1 MDIQNILAQ
10 VDAYFDADRGKDA
23 ERLLQQSV
31 AEAEK
36 EQDEG
41 AKLQLLNE
49 LIGYY
54 REVSQHEM
62 VYKTVAQALS
72 QTEHMGLEG
81 TIPHATTLLN
91 AATAYRAC
99 GKLEES
105 MGFYRQVQEIY
116 GRLLEPDNMLM
127 AGLQNNIS
135 LLYQEMGNY
144 GAAKERLLEALDI
157 VEKNNAGYETAVT
170 YANLAGTCM
179 QLGENE
185 EAYRH
190 AMKSLEIFKSRN
202 VEDSHSAA
210 ALATLGMY
218 FYREKDYGRAVQ
230 YYRQAMAAVEK
241 SLGRN
246 DYYRRLEENLRACEA
261 AYGTAEPEK
270 AGGVPGTGRESRKA
284 GNAMLVGGEAGD
296 AVPVESEAGNVVTA
310 EGESENAVPVGG
322 EAGSSVPVE
331 SENENVAMA
340 GDEAGNTLTFGGEAG
355 GTVTTGTEVQHGK
368 GVDITE
374 GEEWNTRKTGTG
386 LALSREYYETYGKP
400 MIQEQFPEYA
410 GRIAVGLAGRG
421 SDCFGYDDAASR
433 DHDWGPDF
441 CMWVTD
447 ETYKEIGEALQQA
460 YEKLPNEFKGY
471 RRAAHVN
478 GRNRRGVLRISDFY
492 RDLAGADAYEAIDWK
507 NTSDTSLA
515 AAVNGEIFRDEE
527 GIFSAFREKLRKGY
541 PEEICCLKLAEAAAR
556 FAQTAQYNYPRM
568 LGRGDRFT
576 AEMMVWDGMKEAMKL
591 QHYIEGK
598 YPPHDKWLL
607 RSLQDSEEGREIAG
621 LLERIAAGLKKD
633 GAEAERSR
641 VGTTAE
647 GQREGAD
654 PNTELRGDTAENPV
668 KATAAYIEQLG
679 AYFAMEMYREGFISD
694 TESYLDAHSEELVFK
709 ASLAAK
715 SSGELVDEIARL
727 EFEAFDKVKNEG
739 GRASCQNDWSTF
751 SIMRKSQ
758 YLTWDRVMLLQ
769 YLYDFYREYHRGHN
783 LIEEKYGRMMESTAP
798 EKYEEIKSHFP
809 ELTQEK
815 KNIIEQIVGLQ
826 VKWMEEFS
834 ASYPT
839 LAGNARNIHTYE
851 DTPEDTSYETYLRG
865 ELGTYSD
872 KMLELYGRYVVEYAR
887 TGRNTAYEIME
898 NSVKMYGYQ
907 DVESAER
914 EIAEYEAGH
923 M

>member
-10 VDAYFDADRGKDA
+10 VDAYFEADRGKDA
-23 ERLLQQSV
+23 EQLLQQSV
-31 AEAEK
+31 ADAER
-36 EQDEG
+36 EQDDG

-54 REVSQHEM
+54 RESSQHEM
-62 VYKTVAQALS
+62 VYKTVAQAIA
-72 QTEHMGLEG
+72 QTRHMGLEG

-99 GKLEES
+99 GKTEES
-105 MGFYRQVQEIY
+105 MGYYRQVQEIY

-135 LLYQEMGNY
+135 LLYQETGNY
-144 GAAKERLLEALDI
+144 EAAKAGLLEALAI

-170 YANLAGTCM
+170 YANLAGTCL
-179 QLGENE
+179 QLGENG
-185 EAYRH
+185 EACRY
-190 AMKSLEIFKSRN
+190 AMKSMEIFRSRN

-210 ALATLGMY
+210 ALAALGMY
-218 FYREKDYGRAVQ
+218 FYREKDYGKAVQ
-230 YYRQAMAAVEK
+230 YYRQAMENVER

-246 DYYRRLEENLRACEA
+246 DYYRRLEENLMACEA
-261 AYGTAEPEK
+261 AYRAAESGE
-270 AGGVPGTGRESRKA
+270 AEGVPVA
-284 GNAMLVGGEAGD
+284 GQKGSAVRDAVTVGQEAG
-296 AVPVESEAGNVVTA
+296 E
-310 EGESENAVPVGG
+310 
-322 EAGSSVPVE
+322 
-331 SENENVAMA
+331 
-340 GDEAGNTLTFGGEAG
+340 
-355 GTVTTGTEVQHGK
+355 TGTIGAEAQSGEGADAARGEVRNA
-368 GVDITE
+368 
-374 GEEWNTRKTGTG
+374 GEKGTG
-386 LALSREYYETYGKP
+386 LTLAKEYYEAYGKT
-400 MIQEQFPEYA
+400 MIQEQFPEYVEK
-410 GRIAVGLAGRG
+410 IAVGLAGRG

-447 ETYKEIGEALQQA
+447 ETYEVIGKALQQA
-460 YEKLPNEFKGY
+460 YEKLPGDFKGY
-471 RRAAHVN
+471 RRASHVN

-492 RDLAGADAYEAIDWK
+492 RDLAGAERYEAMDWK
-507 NTSDTSLA
+507 NTNDTSLA

-527 GIFSAFREKLRKGY
+527 GIFSAFREKLKQGY
-541 PEEICCLKLAEAAAR
+541 PEEIRYLKLAEAAAR

-607 RSLQDSEEGREIAG
+607 RSLQASAEGREVAGMLEKIAESLRMDG
-621 LLERIAAGLKKD
+621 NPSAHSEWKDEAENSLKAVHEKAVTGEIISGGGIKD
-633 GAEAERSR
+633 GISEEADNFRRNREND
-641 VGTTAE
+641 TTS
-647 GQREGAD
+647 
-654 PNTELRGDTAENPV
+654 
-668 KATAAYIEQLG
+668 YIEQLG
-679 AYFAMEMYREGFISD
+679 AHFAMEMYREGYISD

-709 ASLAAK
+709 ASLAVK
-715 SSGELVDEIARL
+715 SSEELVEEIARL

-739 GRASCQNDWSTF
+739 GRASCQNDWTTF

-758 YLTWDRVMLLQ
+758 YLTWNRVMLLQ

-839 LAGNARNIHTYE
+839 LADNARNIHTSE
-851 DTPEDTSYETYLRG
+851 DTAEDTSYETYLRG

-898 NSVKMYGYQ
+898 NSVKMYGYK
-907 DVESAER
+907 DVETAER
-914 EIAEYEAGH
+914 EISEYEAGH

>member
-1 MDIQNILAQ
+1 MSTKIKTEMKTETKTDRKMEKKTVDIQSILARA
-10 VDAYFDADRGKDA
+10 DAYLEADRGEEA
-23 ERLLQQSV
+23 EQLLQQSV
-31 AEAEK
+31 AQAEA

-54 REVSQHEM
+54 RETSRHEM
-62 VYKTVAQALS
+62 VYRTVAQAIA
-72 QTEHMGLEG
+72 QTERMGLEG

-99 GKLEES
+99 GRLEES
-105 MGFYRQVQEIY
+105 MDFYRQVQEIY
-116 GRLLEPDNMLM
+116 GRLLEPDNMLL

-135 LLYQEMGNY
+135 LLYQEMGDY
-144 GAAKERLLEALDI
+144 GAAREKLLQALAI
-157 VEKNNAGYETAVT
+157 AEKNKAGYETAVT

-179 QLGENE
+179 QLAENR
-185 EAYRH
+185 EAYRY
-190 AMKSLEIFKSRN
+190 AMKSLEIFRERN

-218 FYREKDYGRAVQ
+218 FYREGEFEKAVQ
-230 YYRQAMAAVEK
+230 YYRQAMETVEK

-246 DYYRRLEENLRACEA
+246 DYYHRLADNMAACEEAYHA
-261 AYGTAEPEK
+261 AKSGKAEGGFVAQSGK
-270 AGGVPGTGRESRKA
+270 AECDSVAQSGKTECDSVAQSGKAECDSGAQSGNTECVQASRK
-284 GNAMLVGGEAGD
+284 
-296 AVPVESEAGNVVTA
+296 S
-310 EGESENAVPVGG
+310 
-322 EAGSSVPVE
+322 
-331 SENENVAMA
+331 
-340 GDEAGNTLTFGGEAG
+340 
-355 GTVTTGTEVQHGK
+355 
-368 GVDITE
+368 
-374 GEEWNTRKTGTG
+374 GTG
-386 LALSREYYETYGKP
+386 LSLAREYYEVYGKT
-400 MIQEQFPEYA
+400 MIREQFPDYE
-410 GRIAVGLAGRG
+410 GKIAVGLAGRG

-447 ETYKEIGEALQQA
+447 ETYSEVGEALQQA
-460 YEKLPNEFKGY
+460 YEKLPANFRGY
-471 RRAAHVN
+471 ERAAHVN
-478 GRNRRGVLRISDFY
+478 GRNRRGVIRISDFY
-492 RDLAGADAYEAIDWK
+492 RELTGADAYEEINWK
-507 NTSDTSLA
+507 SISDASLA
-515 AAVNGEIFRDEE
+515 AAVNGEIFRDDE
-527 GIFSAFREKLRKGY
+527 GVFSELREKLKKGY
-541 PEEICCLKLAEAAAR
+541 PEEIRYLKLADAAAR

-568 LGRGDRFT
+568 LGRDDRFT

-607 RSLQDSEEGREIAG
+607 RSLQDSEEGREAAG
-621 LLERIAAGLKKD
+621 LLGRIAESLRESGALSESQKASAGASGHLAWGSASEKRSVEAGGNAAVHKPAAED
-633 GAEAERSR
+633 SRGAGISGGEHFRQGS
-641 VGTTAE
+641 GI
-647 GQREGAD
+647 D
-654 PNTELRGDTAENPV
+654 
-668 KATAAYIEQLG
+668 AASLYIERLG

-715 SSGELVDEIARL
+715 DNEELVEEIARL

-739 GRASCQNDWSTF
+739 GRAGCQNDWSTF

-758 YLTWDRVMLLQ
+758 YLTWDRVMLQQ

-798 EKYEEIKSHFP
+798 DRYEEIKSHFP
-809 ELTQEK
+809 ELTLEK

-826 VKWMEEFS
+826 VKWMEDFS
-834 ASYPT
+834 VSYPA

-887 TGRNTAYEIME
+887 SGRNTAYEIMK

-907 DVESAER
+907 DVETAER
-914 EIAEYEAGH
+914 EIREYEVKPRP
-923 M
+923 